1 MMNHFIGSSLFT
13 IHNDATKEKDAVYR
27 DDAVREFPYDCII
40 NQNFKRNNW
49 SFIS

>member
-1 MMNHFIGSSLFT
+1 MNHFIGSSLFT